1 MRLLKH
7 QELMPVTVNL
17 HSFTQYCSAH
27 LGILFYVY
35 IASKIKGRIINQSL
49 TLSAHLGGLF
59 VFVTSF
65 LVTSLLPT
73 KYLKQMTIM
82 LFTA

>member
-1 MRLLKH
+1 M
-7 QELMPVTVNL
+7 TVNL
-17 HSFTQYCSAH
+17 HLRSTVLHILQYYFTCIYS
-27 LGILFYVY
+27 I
-35 IASKIKGRIINQSL
+35 KIKGRIINQLL

-73 KYLKQMTIM
+73 KDLKQMTIM

>member
-1 MRLLKH
+1 M
-7 QELMPVTVNL
+7 
-17 HSFTQYCSAH
+17 
-27 LGILFYVY
+27 YV
-35 IASKIKGRIINQSL
+35 ASKIKGRIIDQLL

-73 KYLKQMTIM
+73 KDLKQMTMM

>member
-1 MRLLKH
+1 
-7 QELMPVTVNL
+7 MPVTVNL
-17 HSFTQYCSAH
+17 HLRSTYCSAH
-27 LGILFYVY
+27 LTILFYMY
-35 IASKIKGRIINQSL
+35 IASKIKGRIINQLL

-73 KYLKQMTIM
+73 KDLKQMTIM

>member
-1 MRLLKH
+1 M
-7 QELMPVTVNL
+7 
-17 HSFTQYCSAH
+17 
-27 LGILFYVY
+27 LFYMYV
-35 IASKIKGRIINQSL
+35 ASKIKGRIINQLL

-73 KYLKQMTIM
+73 KDLKQMTIM